1 MGTVYGYCRIS
12 TSEQNL
18 QRQVRNIQSRYPDAV
33 IIKES
38 FSGRRMDR
46 PKWSRLYKSVKA
58 DDTIV
63 FDEVSRMS
71 RDAQAGYE
79 AYRDLYEKGVRLV
92 FLKEPHLD
100 TDVYKGVLNSQIAMT
115 GEDIDVIL
123 KGVNEYL
130 LKLAEKQIMLAFER
144 SQSEVDYLRRRTKE
158 GMKTAKEAGKQ
169 IGGVPG
175 RKLHV
180 KKAEAAKAKI
190 MERSRAFNGDLP
202 DDEVMKICGITRNTY
217 YKYKKELL
225 EEAMADTVEAV

>member
-1 MGTVYGYCRIS
+1 MIYGYCRVS
-12 TSEQNL
+12 TQKQSVG
-18 QRQVRNIQSRYPDAV
+18 RQIANITKAYPDAEIV
-33 IIKES
+33 QEIYT
-38 FSGRRMDR
+38 GTTLNR
-46 PKWSRLYKSVKA
+46 PVLNRLLKKLKKGDIV
-58 DDTIV
+58 V

-225 EEAMADTVEAV
+225 EEMMADTVEAV